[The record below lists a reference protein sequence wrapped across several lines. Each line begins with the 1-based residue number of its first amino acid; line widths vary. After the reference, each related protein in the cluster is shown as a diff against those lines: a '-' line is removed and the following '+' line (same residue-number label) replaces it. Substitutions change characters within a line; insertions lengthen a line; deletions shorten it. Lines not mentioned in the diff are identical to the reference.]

1 MGEEFCKKNYTCER
15 CGAIFKQK
23 SHYDN
28 HINRKNKCKDKNEDI
43 ENIIKKKVSQLVPQ
57 YSELSKHITSILT
70 KKEKKKNGIY
80 FSPFNIIKKTC
91 DTVSDYIHLNNLH
104 IKDILEPS
112 CGSCEIINYI
122 NNIYNDVNIDGIE
135 YDNTIFN
142 NIKDIKFGD
151 TNNVNLLNMDYL
163 NYTITKKY
171 DLIITNPPYFII
183 KKEEVDKKYYKYFDG
198 RPNIFVLFIIHS
210 LFKLNDNGILAFI
223 LPKSFC
229 NCLYYNN
236 LRVYINKNYKIIDVF
251 DCSNEKYLETEQD
264 TIILIIQNTK
274 KFNNKEYIYIND
286 DILLINTKKNIKK
299 INELLKNSTT
309 LKKLNFNVNVGNVVW
324 NQCKDLLTDDTS
336 KTRLIYSSD
345 IVNGELKMKKYKND
359 TKKNFIELEGLSGPL
374 IVVNRGYGT
383 GEYNFNFCII
393 DCKDE
398 YLIENHLI
406 MIQYNEES
414 SNLMDKYGYY
424 KVKELNK
431 ILDSMP
437 NTNSKG
443 GGTKFKK
450 IKKIIDNGGESLL
463 VSIINNKYEQIINSF
478 KNVKTQQFVELYC
491 CNSAMNCME
500 LHTVLPIY
508 I

>member
-1 MGEEFCKKNYTCER
+1 
-15 CGAIFKQK
+15 
-23 SHYDN
+23 
-28 HINRKNKCKDKNEDI
+28 
-43 ENIIKKKVSQLVPQ
+43 
-57 YSELSKHITSILT
+57 
-70 KKEKKKNGIY
+70 
-80 FSPFNIIKKTC
+80 
-91 DTVSDYIHLNNLH
+91 
-104 IKDILEPS
+104 
-112 CGSCEIINYI
+112 
-122 NNIYNDVNIDGIE
+122 
-135 YDNTIFN
+135 
-142 NIKDIKFGD
+142 
-151 TNNVNLLNMDYL
+151 
-163 NYTITKKY
+163 
-171 DLIITNPPYFII
+171 
-183 KKEEVDKKYYKYFDG
+183 
-198 RPNIFVLFIIHS
+198 
-210 LFKLNDNGILAFI
+210 
-223 LPKSFC
+223 
-229 NCLYYNN
+229 
-236 LRVYINKNYKIIDVF
+236 
-251 DCSNEKYLETEQD
+251 
-264 TIILIIQNTK
+264 
-274 KFNNKEYIYIND
+274 
-286 DILLINTKKNIKK
+286 
-299 INELLKNSTT
+299 
-309 LKKLNFNVNVGNVVW
+309 
-324 NQCKDLLTDDTS
+324 
-336 KTRLIYSSD
+336 
-345 IVNGELKMKKYKND
+345 MKKYKND